1 MKRGTRVVVALPNGE
16 EAAARFVNE
25 AGSFHYLVQLFGEH
39 HATTTDKGYRTLP
52 ITDVRVDEVYSGG
65 VK

>member
-1 MKRGTRVVVALPNGE
+1 MRRGTRVIVTLPNGD

-25 AGSFHYLVQLFGEH
+25 AGSYHYLVQLFGEH
-39 HATTTDKGYRTLP
+39 HATTTDKGYRTLAV
-52 ITDVRVDEVYSGG
+52 DNVRVDEVYKAG